1 MNNYHRIKKTG
12 AAVLTTLLASLAL
25 ASNANAQTF
34 VLAYEEDF
42 GTHFAGESFVGAF
55 RINLQDFDMGSVY
68 PELGVPGTAAGYGV
82 NGTGPQTVQ
91 GGINT
96 LDGIQTAGATGGVL
110 QPTRINGVV
119 QPGAPG
125 PDDSWGIARIIS
137 ITDLDG
143 GVVWSESVKNQQLT
157 ISFYGEKD
165 FYVSQLANGFQQIN
179 GVGLHADIY
188 LQDKSALGY
197 TAYDPFLGSAGR
209 IGANGYTSVTDGN
222 LILSTVSV
230 GGFIN
235 DAGTLGGLAT
245 EFSSTF
251 NNSSGG
257 TGQAALNVTGGSEAA
272 YFNTN
277 FFASPFIP
285 GVTADLFAQFTTVIN
300 TSTGDWL
307 VRSNDPVTGNFV
319 PVPEPST
326 YGFAAVVGL
335 LGIVALRRRN
345 RQQAQA

>member
-1 MNNYHRIKKTG
+1 
-12 AAVLTTLLASLAL
+12 
-25 ASNANAQTF
+25 
-34 VLAYEEDF
+34 
-42 GTHFAGESFVGAF
+42 
-55 RINLQDFDMGSVY
+55 
-68 PELGVPGTAAGYGV
+68 
-82 NGTGPQTVQ
+82 
-91 GGINT
+91 
-96 LDGIQTAGATGGVL
+96 
-110 QPTRINGVV
+110 
-119 QPGAPG
+119 
-125 PDDSWGIARIIS
+125 
-137 ITDLDG
+137 
-143 GVVWSESVKNQQLT
+143 
-157 ISFYGEKD
+157 
-165 FYVSQLANGFQQIN
+165 
-179 GVGLHADIY
+179 
-188 LQDKSALGY
+188 
-197 TAYDPFLGSAGR
+197 
-209 IGANGYTSVTDGN
+209 VTDGN

-345 RQQAQA
+345 RQQSQA

>member
-1 MNNYHRIKKTG
+1 MKTYHRLKNSG

-25 ASNANAQTF
+25 ASNASAQSL
-34 VLAYEEDF
+34 VLAYEENF
-42 GTHFAGESFVGAF
+42 GTHVAGESFAGAF
-55 RINLQDFDMGSVY
+55 RINLQNFDMGSTY
-68 PELGVPGTAAGYGV
+68 PDLGAPGTAAGFGA

-91 GGINT
+91 DGITT
-96 LDGIQTAGATGGVL
+96 LNGIQTSGATGGVL
-110 QPTRINGVV
+110 QPTLINGEA
-119 QPGAPG
+119 QPGSSG
-125 PDDSWGIARIIS
+125 FDDSWGIARIIS

-143 GVVWSESVKNQQLT
+143 GVVWSEVGKDQQLT
-157 ISFYGEKD
+157 LFFYGIKD

-179 GVGLHADIY
+179 GVGLQADLY
-188 LQDKSALGY
+188 LQDKSAPGY
-197 TAYDPFLGSAGR
+197 TAYDPFPGSGGR
-209 IGANGYTSVTDGN
+209 VGTNGYTTVTDGN

-251 NNSSGG
+251 NNTSGG
-257 TGQAALNVTGGSEAA
+257 TGQAYLNVIGGSDAA
-272 YFNTN
+272 KFNTD

-285 GVTADLFAQFTTVIN
+285 GVTADLFTQFTTTI
-300 TSTGDWL
+300 TSSTGDWL

-326 YGFAAVVGL
+326 YGIAAVVGL
-335 LGIVALRRRN
+335 FGIVALRRRN
-345 RQQAQA
+345 RQQSQA